1 MTGTKNQARKGRG
14 AASNAAGR
22 YERFATEAVD
32 DGWDVAPHDWEPE
45 DGEAPLRT
53 SVTVETA
60 KSIIATNDSP
70 DIPFTQ
76 SINPYRGCEHGCVYC
91 YARPAHAYAGLSPGL
106 DFESR
111 LFAKTNA
118 PERLVEVLAKRSY
131 KPGPIM
137 LGANTDPYQPIERT
151 YRITRELLEIL
162 DASNHPVGIT
172 TKSPNVVR
180 DLDIL
185 ERMAARRLVA
195 VGVSVTTLDPGLA
208 RKLEPRA
215 PAARK
220 RLEAIRSLSDAGV
233 PVTLMAAPMIPHIN
247 DMELEALMEA
257 GADMGC
263 QHAAYILLRL
273 PLEVRDLFAE
283 WLDAHFP
290 DRKDRVLNQVRETR
304 GGRDY
309 DPTFGQR
316 MTGQGVY
323 ADLLKRRFR
332 VKVRQL
338 GLNRA
343 EPTEVR
349 LDASA
354 FTPPVP
360 PGGQMSFF

>member
-1 MTGTKNQARKGRG
+1 MIDVLPDRPRKGRG
-14 AASNAAGR
+14 AVSNPTGR
-22 YERFATEAVD
+22 FEAEQRLAVA
-32 DGWDVAPHDWEPE
+32 DGWTEREMEEEEPV
-45 DGEAPLRT
+45 LRT
-53 SVTVETA
+53 HVGIDATR
-60 KSIIATNDSP
+60 SILNRNDSP
-70 DIPFTQ
+70 DIPFER

-91 YARPAHAYAGLSPGL
+91 FARPTHAYMDLSPGL

-118 PERLVEVLAKRSY
+118 PEKLVEALAKRSY
-131 KPGPIM
+131 KPSPIM

-185 ERMAARRLVA
+185 ERMAARGLVA
-195 VGVSVTTLDPGLA
+195 VGVSVTTLDPALA
-208 RKLEPRA
+208 RILEPRA

-220 RLEAIRSLSDAGV
+220 RLQAIRSLSDAGV

-247 DMELEALMEA
+247 DMELEALIEA

-263 QHAAYILLRL
+263 RHAAYILLRL

-283 WLDAHFP
+283 WLENHFP
-290 DRKDRVLNQVRETR
+290 DRKERVLNQVRETR

-349 LDASA
+349 LDATA
-354 FTPPVP
+354 FKPPVP
-360 PGGQMSFF
+360 PGGQMPLF